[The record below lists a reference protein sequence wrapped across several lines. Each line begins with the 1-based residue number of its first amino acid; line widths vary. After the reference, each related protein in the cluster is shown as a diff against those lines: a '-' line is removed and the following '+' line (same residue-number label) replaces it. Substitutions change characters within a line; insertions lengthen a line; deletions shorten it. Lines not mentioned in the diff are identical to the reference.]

1 MSIGDCVWSVPSRKK
16 FSHMIIA
23 FSLKISTPVE
33 CTQHDFVTQLV
44 HDFLPTRSVGIRSL
58 DCFGLN
64 QVVLCVC
71 DVICELIY
79 YILSC

>member
-1 MSIGDCVWSVPSRKK
+1 
-16 FSHMIIA
+16 MIVA
-23 FSLKISTPVE
+23 FLLKILTPVE
-33 CTQHDFVTQLV
+33 CTQHDFVTRLV
-44 HDFLPTRSVGIRSL
+44 HDLLAVQSLGIRSL

-64 QVVLCVC
+64 QVVLCIC